1 MQEYP
6 LITIALLGRYT
17 VRQTIEVLNGILAQT
32 YPKLEL
38 IISVNDR
45 DTPLDAVIRVLN
57 AHSPGN
63 VKNIK
68 INEAYNQTSEQK
80 HLKYVCDHMSGES
93 LLLLLD
99 GCSFYDTQALHDCID
114 LYGTQPFL
122 LGTCVMYDA
131 DDTYTGDIRR
141 MAADSMADV
150 LHKICGVRGPVL
162 LPEHFVKSM
171 RFRSVQKYDALE
183 NMILQYLYQHEECEI
198 RMCEWPMFHCFEKD
212 KQDCTNMVSDHE
224 NNCFLEWGVKWE
236 LSHADGKKAARI
248 LEDFIRHTEKRAD
261 HLKYIEEYSR
271 EIAAKGRQSV
281 WGLSTADRAFLQLL
295 SRIRKIFLQ
304 NYFVKYRLK
313 QLAKHIPY
321 RKKIKAVFLVVEKYL
336 WVSCYKSIYDL
347 MTGWQDQYETE
358 VVYVRSKRQSGKTGR
373 IVILRYWGQ
382 TVMTLLSVVRILC
395 FCASHMK
402 RKPENGVR
410 EKLNLYVLILYT
422 FRIIWHWQ
430 ACMILGKR

>member
-1 MQEYP
+1 M
-6 LITIALLGRYT
+6 
-17 VRQTIEVLNGILAQT
+17 
-32 YPKLEL
+32 
-38 IISVNDR
+38 
-45 DTPLDAVIRVLN
+45 
-57 AHSPGN
+57 
-63 VKNIK
+63 
-68 INEAYNQTSEQK
+68 
-80 HLKYVCDHMSGES
+80 
-93 LLLLLD
+93 
-99 GCSFYDTQALHDCID
+99 
-114 LYGTQPFL
+114 
-122 LGTCVMYDA
+122 
-131 DDTYTGDIRR
+131 
-141 MAADSMADV
+141 
-150 LHKICGVRGPVL
+150 
-162 LPEHFVKSM
+162 
-171 RFRSVQKYDALE
+171 
-183 NMILQYLYQHEECEI
+183 
-198 RMCEWPMFHCFEKD
+198 
-212 KQDCTNMVSDHE
+212 
-224 NNCFLEWGVKWE
+224 
-236 LSHADGKKAARI
+236 SHADGKKAARI

-271 EIAAKGRQSV
+271 EIATKGRQSV

-358 VVYVRSKRQSGKTGR
+358 VVYVGSKRQSGKTGR